1 MDRKLEGNQNKENET
16 ILRDQ
21 RGRSSSEFV
30 KIPIRVLKR
39 GEYEKTN
46 KKKESDNIESIMEK
60 YIQKPEVSN
69 KVFELG
75 EHMSSKR
82 TIPIKI
88 KLEVNL

>member
-1 MDRKLEGNQNKENET
+1 MDRKLEGNQNKENER

-21 RGRSSSEFV
+21 GGRSSSEFV

-39 GEYEKTN
+39 DEYEKTN
-46 KKKESDNIESIMEK
+46 KKNESENIESIMKK

-75 EHMSSKR
+75 EHMSNKR

-88 KLEVNL
+88 KLEVSL

>member
-1 MDRKLEGNQNKENET
+1 MDRKLEGNKNKENDR

-21 RGRSSSEFV
+21 RERSSSEFV

-39 GEYEKTN
+39 DEYEETN

-69 KVFELG
+69 KVYELG
-75 EHMSSKR
+75 EQMSNKR
-82 TIPIKI
+82 TIPIQI
-88 KLEVNL
+88 MLEVNL

>member
-1 MDRKLEGNQNKENET
+1 MDRKLEGNQNKENER

-21 RGRSSSEFV
+21 GGRSSSEFV

-39 GEYEKTN
+39 GEYEETN

-75 EHMSSKR
+75 EHMSNKR

-88 KLEVNL
+88 KLEVSL

>member
-1 MDRKLEGNQNKENET
+1 MDRKLEGNKNKKNDR

-21 RGRSSSEFV
+21 RERSFSEFV

-39 GEYEKTN
+39 DEYEETN

-69 KVFELG
+69 KVYELG
-75 EHMSSKR
+75 EQMSNKR
-82 TIPIKI
+82 TIPIQI
-88 KLEVNL
+88 MLEVNL

>member
-1 MDRKLEGNQNKENET
+1 MDRKLEGNKNKENDR

-21 RGRSSSEFV
+21 RERSFSEFV

-39 GEYEKTN
+39 DEYEETN

-75 EHMSSKR
+75 EHMSNKR
-82 TIPIKI
+82 LIPIKI
-88 KLEVNL
+88 KLEVSL

>member
-1 MDRKLEGNQNKENET
+1 MDRKLEGNQNKENER

-21 RGRSSSEFV
+21 GGRSSSEFV

-39 GEYEKTN
+39 DEYEATN
-46 KKKESDNIESIMEK
+46 RKKDNDNIESIMKK

-69 KVFELG
+69 KVFGLG
-75 EHMSSKR
+75 DHMSNKR
-82 TIPIKI
+82 TIPITI

>member
-1 MDRKLEGNQNKENET
+1 MDRKLEGNKNKENDR

-21 RGRSSSEFV
+21 RERSFSEFV

-39 GEYEKTN
+39 DEYEETN

-69 KVFELG
+69 KVYELG
-75 EHMSSKR
+75 EQMSNKR
-82 TIPIKI
+82 TIPIQI
-88 KLEVNL
+88 MLEVNL